1 MKKLLLLLLLIPNVV
16 MAIGDNEIIINLDCV
31 GKLTTTYCSD
41 RLGCDD
47 DLIKTKIEDYHD
59 LKAKITINT
68 ILRSFDANFTTRYG
82 GGIYIRFKG
91 WRLKY
96 MSENYESVYEKTN
109 AHRIKKGK
117 TITNR
122 KKIEDKHEYPVL
134 HKNTMNTKVFVGEWT
149 RRHLNNKYGKKDGS
163 KTSKI
168 AHKKYFFIDRESGRI
183 KIKDFGE
190 REVEFFEVN
199 SSGELQDKLIQNE
212 GYSWY
217 EDEFDGTCTY
227 VPLKDKLRTIKL
239 YDDEP
244 TAQERYEKRIK
255 NSYKQKF

>member
-1 MKKLLLLLLLIPNVV
+1 MKKLLLLLLLIPNLV
-16 MAIGDNEIIINLDCV
+16 MALLDNEIIINLDCV

-41 RLGCDD
+41 KLGCDD
-47 DLIKTKIEDYHD
+47 DLIKTKIEDNQD

-68 ILRSFDANFTTRYG
+68 ILRSFDAYFATNYG
-82 GGIYIRFKG
+82 GHLIMDFKG
-91 WRLKY
+91 WTLKY
-96 MSENYESVYEKTN
+96 MSENYESVYEKSN
-109 AHRIKKGK
+109 AHMINHGK

-122 KKIEDKHEYPVL
+122 DKIEDKHKYPIL
-134 HKNTMNTKVFVGEWT
+134 HENTMNTKVFVGEWT
-149 RRHLNNKYGKKDGS
+149 QRYLNNMWQKKGS

-183 KIKDFGE
+183 VIKDFGE

-199 SSGELQDKLIQNE
+199 SSGELQDKLIQNK

-227 VPLKDKLRTIKL
+227 VPLKDKFRTINL